1 MMRQSVAGLALLLA
15 LAGLVLLPSAD
26 HAKAVSGLSGCWTV
40 PPGVAPPAVSLGI
53 AGIAAPD
60 QDNVWVVGTA
70 SGNGLSN
77 QPVIQ
82 HWDGTRWEQAGTQL
96 TNQDG
101 LTGVAVASPTNVWAV
116 GGRYPGGHGIG
127 APLALH
133 WNGRQWQE
141 TALPRLPNAKL
152 TGVTAF
158 SDTDVWAV
166 GTSTGSAAE
175 HYVTQG
181 LIFHWDGQTWQLVA
195 IPHLS
200 DLDSLS
206 GITATG
212 SNDIWAVGSSANGP
226 LIEHWDGAS
235 WQLSPYP
242 NEGHLLSVAAIS
254 PQDVWAVGFTRMFG
268 TVALHWNGEQWTRVP
283 TPNPA
288 RRNTLWA
295 VAARKT
301 DDVWAAGNLRLHWD
315 GQQWSENPQINPD
328 GEDHRAVA
336 IDRQGT
342 VWMGDADHTLLQYT
356 AQDCAPVPLPGRTSR
371 TFPATHYTVR
381 GTFLDYWTSHG
392 GLAQQGYPISNVYG
406 EPSGTDGMSYTVQ
419 YFERAV
425 FEYHPENRPPYDVL
439 LSLLGVAAYQHRY
452 PSGAPQQQPA
462 TENARVFPETG
473 HTLGGRFRRYW
484 DRHGGLAQQGYPL
497 SDEFTEVSA
506 LDGKPYTVQYFQRA
520 VFEYHPENA
529 GTPYEILLQQ
539 VGTLQL
545 PQLTVGAP
553 YTTR

>member
-1 MMRQSVAGLALLLA
+1 MMRQSVAGFALLLG
-15 LAGLVLLPSAD
+15 LAGLVLLPPAD
-26 HAKAVSGLSGCWTV
+26 HAKEIGGLSGCWTV
-40 PPGVAPPAVSLGI
+40 APGAAPTAGYLGI
-53 AGIAAPD
+53 AGIAAPN
-60 QDNVWVVGTA
+60 QDNVWAVGSA

-82 HWDGTRWEQAGTQL
+82 HWDGNHWEQVSTQL

-101 LTGVAVASPTNVWAV
+101 LTGVAVSSPTNVWAV

-141 TALPRLPNAKL
+141 TVLPSLPNAKL
-152 TGVTAF
+152 TGVIAF

-166 GTSTGSAAE
+166 GTSTVPATE
-175 HYVTQG
+175 QYVTQG
-181 LIFHWDGQTWQLVA
+181 LIFHWEGQNWQLVA

-200 DLDSLS
+200 NSESLD
-206 GITATG
+206 GIAATG
-212 SNDIWAVGSSANGP
+212 PRDIWAVGSSGTSP
-226 LIEHWDGAS
+226 LIEHWDGVS

-242 NEGHLLSVAAIS
+242 NEGLLLAVAAIN
-254 PQDVWAVGFTRMFG
+254 PQDVWTVGYTHLG
-268 TVALHWNGEQWTRVP
+268 GAVALHWNGDHWTRVQ
-283 TPNPA
+283 TPQLGHHD
-288 RRNTLWA
+288 TLRA

-301 DDVWAAGNLRLHWD
+301 DDIWAAGLQRIHWD
-315 GQQWSENPQINPD
+315 GQQWNRDSQSNPD
-328 GEDHRAVA
+328 GEGHSAVA

-342 VWMGDADHTLLQYT
+342 VWMGDADHTLLRYT
-356 AQDCAPVPLPGRTSR
+356 AQDCAPVPLPGSNSQ
-371 TFPATHYTVR
+371 TFPATHFTVR

-392 GLAQQGYPISNVYG
+392 GLPQQGYPISNVYG
-406 EPSGTDGMSYTVQ
+406 EPSATDGKSYTVQ

-439 LSLLGVAAYQHRY
+439 LSLLGVAAYQRRY
-452 PSGAPQQQPA
+452 PVGAPNQQPA
-462 TENARVFPETG
+462 TDNARFFPETG

-484 DRHGGLAQQGYPL
+484 DRHGALAQQGYPL

-520 VFEYHPENA
+520 VFEYHPEYA

-539 VGTLQL
+539 LGTLKLQQL
-545 PQLTVGAP
+545 KQAATYAV
-553 YTTR
+553 R